1 MFRLGN
7 PQLRRIPYVPAIP
20 TAAPAGT
27 TIESAVET
35 WVKANADRK
44 RRPGNATIHGGAK
57 VRRLRIVAAESVSSQ
72 GQVRSWKTPQT
83 SR

>member
-1 MFRLGN
+1 M
-7 PQLRRIPYVPAIP
+7 P

-27 TIESAVET
+27 TIERAVET
-35 WVKANADRK
+35 WVRANAERK

-57 VRRLRIVAAESVSSQ
+57 VRRLRIVAAASVSSH
-72 GQVRSWKTPQT
+72 GQVRSWTTPQT